1 MRCVDL
7 FCGCGGLSLGFARAG
22 FTVEAAFDNWSAA
35 LAVYRNNFTHPT
47 IQLDLSDTARAIVEV
62 GRFEPQMIIGGPP
75 CQDFSSAGKRDEN
88 NGRGD
93 LTIDYARIVAGVRP
107 EWFVMENVAR
117 ITKTQKLIETKGIL
131 KASGYGMSQMVLDA
145 CRCGVPQKRKRFFM
159 VGRLGEQDGFLDDFL
174 VRNQADREMTVAD
187 ALGSSLG
194 IEYYY
199 RHPRSYARRG
209 IFSIHEPSPTIR
221 GVNRPIPSGYT
232 IHHNDPVKELA
243 GVRPLTTRE
252 RCLIQTFP
260 ANFRFGG
267 SRTEQEQML
276 GNAVPVNLGRYVGR
290 CIQEYVAEI
299 SGGAVKTETSD

>member
-22 FTVEAAFDNWSAA
+22 FTVEAAFDNWEVA
-35 LAVYRNNFTHPT
+35 LAVYRNNFTHPA
-47 IQLDLSDTARAIVEV
+47 IQLDLSDTARAVGAVE
-62 GRFEPQMIIGGPP
+62 RFKPQMIIGGPP

-117 ITKTQKLIETKGIL
+117 ITKTQKLIEAKGVL
-131 KASGYGMSQMVLDA
+131 KAAGYGVSQAVLDA

-159 VGRLGEQDGFLDDFL
+159 VGRLRERDGFLDDFL
-174 VRNQADREMTVAD
+174 GRNLAAREMTVAD

-290 CIQEYVAEI
+290 GIQEYVAEV

>member
-35 LAVYRNNFTHPT
+35 LAVYRNNFTHPA

-221 GVNRPIPSGYT
+221 GVKRPIPSGYT

>member
-22 FTVEAAFDNWSAA
+22 FTVEAAFDNWEAA
-35 LAVYRNNFTHPT
+35 LAVYRNNFAHPA
-47 IQLDLSDTARAIVEV
+47 IQLDLSDIARAVGAVE
-62 GRFEPQMIIGGPP
+62 RFKPQMIIGGPP

-93 LTIDYARIVAGVRP
+93 LTVDFARIVAGVRP

-117 ITKTQKLIETKGIL
+117 IIKTQKLIEAKGIL

-159 VGRLGEQDGFLDDFL
+159 VGRLGEQDGFLDNFL

-187 ALGSSLG
+187 ALGDSLD

-221 GVNRPIPSGYT
+221 GVNRPIPS
-232 IHHNDPVKELA
+232 
-243 GVRPLTTRE
+243 R
-252 RCLIQTFP
+252 
-260 ANFRFGG
+260 
-267 SRTEQEQML
+267 
-276 GNAVPVNLGRYVGR
+276 
-290 CIQEYVAEI
+290 
-299 SGGAVKTETSD
+299 

>member
-35 LAVYRNNFTHPT
+35 LAVYRNNFTHPA

-117 ITKTQKLIETKGIL
+117 ITKTQKLIEAKGVL
-131 KASGYGMSQMVLDA
+131 KAAGYGVSQAVLDA

-159 VGRLGEQDGFLDDFL
+159 VGRLRERDGFLDDFL
-174 VRNQADREMTVAD
+174 GRNLAAREMTVAD

-290 CIQEYVAEI
+290 CIQEYVAEV